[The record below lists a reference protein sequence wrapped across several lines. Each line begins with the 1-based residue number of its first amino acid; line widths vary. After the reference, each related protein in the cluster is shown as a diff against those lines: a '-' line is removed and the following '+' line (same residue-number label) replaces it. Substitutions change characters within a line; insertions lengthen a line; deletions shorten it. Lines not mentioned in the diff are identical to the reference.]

1 MDKQIEEITK
11 DIAKVLYGVEDSDIL
26 NVAYFL
32 DEQGYR
38 KIPEGAVVLTREE
51 ADTIYG
57 TLKANEEFIFDLQEA
72 TMVCKKEME
81 EAQEV
86 AVKEIEEYVQ
96 QVRKETAE
104 KFAERLKKD
113 VSDDNELH
121 EALNYYLKR
130 DYFEYI
136 DERCKEIT
144 EGV

>member
-38 KIPEGAVVLTREE
+38 KIPENTVVLTREE
-51 ADTIYG
+51 AETIYG

-72 TMVCKKEME
+72 VIVCKKEME

-86 AVKEIEEYVQ
+86 AVKEIEECIQ
-96 QVRKETAE
+96 QVRKETVG
-104 KFAERLKKD
+104 KFK
-113 VSDDNELH
+113 
-121 EALNYYLKR
+121 ALL
-130 DYFEYI
+130 EGTVPQGLL
-136 DERCKEIT
+136 DEIAKEIT
-144 EGV
+144 EGKV